1 MTAKTSEAKTVKTI
15 DCLAIASNL
24 EIDAK
29 KVHEIINKTGKPV
42 ILTAKNLKP
51 KYPELSSLPD
61 TLPLFR
67 LRKNATI
74 DNVYECDT
82 LKIFKD
88 DSGQSKVFDCELNPL
103 DCKFISFKSGVAGYA
118 VVKIDNL
125 ELTIGISCSDDHRV
139 MSLEIA
145 EEFDHNNPV
154 EDGHGNQFDINGF
167 TGKGTPPSDY
177 LALVPRPELPLYS
190 PDLLENAIYEIVGHG
205 KKSRQF
211 DTPLLDIK
219 DEQGKIFKNVIAN
232 SALSRIFEK
241 NGVGAKFSII
251 QRYIPQDKEGKAI
264 KSSGNGKEV
273 WKVKIKDHQD
283 IDLSDIDID

>member
-15 DCLAIASNL
+15 DCLTIASNL

-103 DCKFISFKSGVAGYA
+103 DSKIMSFKSGVAGFA
-118 VVKIDNL
+118 VIKIDDL
-125 ELTIGISCSDDHRV
+125 ELTIGMSCSDDHRV
-139 MSLEIA
+139 LSLEMA
-145 EEFDHNNPV
+145 EEFDHNEPF
-154 EDGHGNQFDINGF
+154 EDEHGNQFDVNGF
-167 TGKGTPPSDY
+167 TGLGTPPSEY

-190 PDLLENAIYEIVGHG
+190 QDLLENVQYEIIGHG

-241 NGVGAKFSII
+241 NGVGAKFSIV
-251 QRYIPQDKEGKAI
+251 QRFQKLDREGNPI
-264 KSSGNGKEV
+264 KSSNKKDIWEV
-273 WKVKIKDHQD
+273 RIKDLQAV
-283 IDLSDIDID
+283 DLSDIDID